1 MHPVVLSAWANSVQN
16 ENPEHCV
23 YILRAKQ
30 IRFIITFACMIRCFS
45 YVWLCMTP
53 WTAACQAPL
62 SMGFS
67 RQVYWSGL
75 LCPPLGD
82 LPDSG
87 IEPMSLMSPE
97 MAGGILSLVSP
108 GKPPNMYIST
118 RISKNSFQKGT
129 TVKWVYWFNKG
140 ESCPT
145 A

>member
-1 MHPVVLSAWANSVQN
+1 MKRKQPDEEESVGTFN
-16 ENPEHCV
+16 GNMSTTCKCV
-23 YILRAKQ
+23 CAKSLGHVYLLA
-30 IRFIITFACMIRCFS
+30 T
-45 YVWLCMTP
+45 VWTIDCH
-53 WTAACQAPL
+53 APL

-75 LCPPLGD
+75 LCPPLED

-87 IEPMSLMSPE
+87 IEPMPLMSPE

-118 RISKNSFQKGT
+118 KVNKNSFQKGT

-140 ESCPT
+140 ELCPT
-145 A
+145 V

>member
-1 MHPVVLSAWANSVQN
+1 MKRKQPDEEESVGTFSGNMSATCK
-16 ENPEHCV
+16 CV
-23 YILRAKQ
+23 CAKSLGHVHLLA
-30 IRFIITFACMIRCFS
+30 T
-45 YVWLCMTP
+45 VWTIDCH
-53 WTAACQAPL
+53 APL